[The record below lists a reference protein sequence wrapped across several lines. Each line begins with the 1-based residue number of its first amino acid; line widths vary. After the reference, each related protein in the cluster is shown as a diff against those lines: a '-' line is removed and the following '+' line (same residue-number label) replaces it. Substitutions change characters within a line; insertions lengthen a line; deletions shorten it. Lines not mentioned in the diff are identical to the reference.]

1 MKEELSIK
9 EYSER
14 AIATA
19 TYGVGNSILYPA
31 LGMNGEAGEV
41 AEKVKKVL
49 RDRCG
54 VFDDEVKHNIA
65 GEVGDVIWY
74 CNALARDI
82 GYSLEEI
89 MHMNLVKLESRKKR
103 GVISGSG
110 DNR

>member
-1 MKEELSIK
+1 MTIK
-9 EYSER
+9 EYSEK

-19 TYGVGNSILYPA
+19 TYGWGDSIIYPT
-31 LGMNGEAGEV
+31 LGLNGEAGEV

-49 RDRCG
+49 RDKYG
-54 VFDDEVKHNIA
+54 VFDEEIKYDMAREI
-65 GEVGDVIWY
+65 GDIIWY

-89 MHMNLVKLESRKKR
+89 MDMNIVKLESRKLR

>member
-1 MKEELSIK
+1 MTIK

-19 TYGVGNSILYPA
+19 TYGLGDSIIYPT
-31 LGMNGEAGEV
+31 LGLNGEAGEV

-49 RDRCG
+49 RDKHG
-54 VFDDEVKHNIA
+54 VFDEEIKYDMAREI
-65 GEVGDVIWY
+65 GDIIWY

-89 MHMNLVKLESRKKR
+89 MDMNIVKLESRKLR

>member
-1 MKEELSIK
+1 MTIK

-19 TYGVGNSILYPA
+19 TYGLGDNIIYPT
-31 LGMNGEAGEV
+31 LGLNGEAGEV

-49 RDRCG
+49 RDKHG
-54 VFDDEVKHNIA
+54 VFDEEIKYDMAREI
-65 GEVGDVIWY
+65 GDIIWY

-89 MHMNLVKLESRKKR
+89 MDMNIVKLESRKLR